1 MLLQVSCR
9 VFFFPPQERLFCL
22 LGEMGKTGNCLLEIK
37 VWVQSVK
44 CDLLKHMCVCGVNP
58 LRCDVC
64 ACDLKVDALQSLDS
78 YLPERLANALLKR
91 SRKSIRNIL
100 IFISDWGKIA
110 SFQYKKNNVILIV
123 MERQYQL
130 PSFKP
135 VDKKS

>member
-1 MLLQVSCR
+1 MLL
-9 VFFFPPQERLFCL
+9 LCL
-22 LGEMGKTGNCLLEIK
+22 LRNSLHQTLGLLEIK

-78 YLPERLANALLKR
+78 YLLERLANALLKQ
-91 SRKSIRNIL
+91 SRNSIRNIL

-123 MERQYQL
+123 MGMAI
-130 PSFKP
+130 P
-135 VDKKS
+135 VAKFQARGYKILKIFV

>member
-1 MLLQVSCR
+1 M
-9 VFFFPPQERLFCL
+9 CL
-22 LGEMGKTGNCLLEIK
+22 
-37 VWVQSVK
+37 W
-44 CDLLKHMCVCGVNP
+44 
-58 LRCDVC
+58 CDVC

-123 MERQYQL
+123 MGMAI
-130 PSFKP
+130 P
-135 VDKKS
+135 VWKWNLKSRPLFGKYNFQTLLKSKVPMLKIELLIKKLTQDFLSRHYFS